1 MARLARL
8 MPSAA
13 AVRASRLAR
22 DAVAYPT
29 NSELPLAGPGVRY
42 RGRCRGDAPVFVE
55 VGEAGIAV
63 DHAMRRELAV
73 QCS

>member
-1 MARLARL
+1 MDICASVESSLGGHSSATGFLLIFVSRPLSYMAFQAGR
-8 MPSAA
+8 
-13 AVRASRLAR
+13 AVCTI
-22 DAVAYPT
+22 V
-29 NSELPLAGPGVRY
+29 
-42 RGRCRGDAPVFVE
+42 GDAPVFVE